1 MWSQLTSIGQF
12 FCLYKA
18 LQSQPLKT
26 YDKVQVAEDDGKAYH
41 FLVQHLALLYSNISR
56 YVLGRDNSF
65 FTL

>member
-26 YDKVQVAEDDGKAYH
+26 YDKYVSFTFLLISTCLIGVVESTFSHSSASEVQKCG
-41 FLVQHLALLYSNISR
+41 
-56 YVLGRDNSF
+56 
-65 FTL
+65 